1 MTNSI
6 QLHSDLSLLKR
17 HTADPACIAAINRI
31 QDEIEIASQLEQMK
45 IIQMQHKENTIRNL
59 GKALMS
65 YIESN
70 AIG

>member
-1 MTNSI
+1 MVRNN
-6 QLHSDLSLLKR
+6 
-17 HTADPACIAAINRI
+17 TADPIGRDLLDKILNEVEKAK
-31 QDEIEIASQLEQMK
+31 DEIERARQQEQMR